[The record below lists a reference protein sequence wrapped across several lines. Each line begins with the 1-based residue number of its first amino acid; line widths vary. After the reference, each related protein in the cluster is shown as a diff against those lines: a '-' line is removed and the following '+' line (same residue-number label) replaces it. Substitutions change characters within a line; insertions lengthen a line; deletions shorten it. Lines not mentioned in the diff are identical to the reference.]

1 MLLSPS
7 WDEAQYQGVTFGWN
21 HQKGTYHISH
31 GMFKNHSAPRRSA
44 PAVMAS
50 DPILRGKSGVVGLE

>member
-1 MLLSPS
+1 
-7 WDEAQYQGVTFGWN
+7 
-21 HQKGTYHISH
+21 
-31 GMFKNHSAPRRSA
+31 MFKNHIYDSFVCQSVFSGAPRRSA